1 MNLKD
6 QGSMF
11 FDNFELQKEYT
22 FRRMKSS
29 LDRIKELSDNEQTGK
44 APKIDDHRV
53 YNRDTIDT
61 IILIN
66 KSEVSVLIPLAQWF
80 NNMVEL
86 KYWQSETL
94 QEALKIIW
102 KV

>member
-1 MNLKD
+1 MNIKD

-11 FDNFELQKEYT
+11 FENFNLQKEYT
-22 FRRMKSS
+22 FLRIKSS
-29 LDRIKELSDNEQTGK
+29 LDKIKELLDNEKKSEADNSTK
-44 APKIDDHRV
+44 DL
-53 YNRDTIDT
+53 NNTLL
-61 IILIN
+61 LIY

-80 NNMVEL
+80 NSMVEL
-86 KYWQSETL
+86 DYWQSEAL

>member
-1 MNLKD
+1 MMNLKD

-29 LDRIKELSDNEQTGK
+29 LDRIKELLDNEQTGK
-44 APKIDDHRV
+44 VGDQRV

-94 QEALKIIW
+94 QEALKIVW

>member
-6 QGSMF
+6 KGSMF
-11 FDNFELQKEYT
+11 FDNFKMQKEYT
-22 FRRMKSS
+22 FSRMKSS
-29 LDRIKELSDNEQTGK
+29 LESLKELMDDNEEAAQRLNAKETLLLMY
-44 APKIDDHRV
+44 R
-53 YNRDTIDT
+53 TE
-61 IILIN
+61 L
-66 KSEVSVLIPLAQWF
+66 SVLIPLAQYF

>member
-1 MNLKD
+1 MNIKD
-6 QGSMF
+6 KGEVF
-11 FDNFELQKEYT
+11 FENFNLQKEYT
-22 FRRMKSS
+22 FLRIKAS
-29 LDRIKELSDNEQTGK
+29 LDKIKEMLDNENKSETSNSTK
-44 APKIDDHRV
+44 DL
-53 YNRDTIDT
+53 NNTLL
-61 IILIN
+61 LIY

-80 NNMVEL
+80 NGMVEL

>member
-1 MNLKD
+1 MNIKD

-11 FDNFELQKEYT
+11 FENFNLQKEYT
-22 FRRMKSS
+22 FLRIKSS
-29 LDRIKELSDNEQTGK
+29 LDKIKELLDNENKSVTNNSTK
-44 APKIDDHRV
+44 DL
-53 YNRDTIDT
+53 NNTLL
-61 IILIN
+61 LIY

-80 NNMVEL
+80 NGMVEL

>member
-1 MNLKD
+1 MNIKD

-11 FDNFELQKEYT
+11 FENFNLQKEYT
-22 FRRMKSS
+22 FLRIKAS
-29 LDRIKELSDNEQTGK
+29 LDKIKELLENENKSVTNNSTK
-44 APKIDDHRV
+44 DL
-53 YNRDTIDT
+53 NNTLL
-61 IILIN
+61 LIY

-80 NNMVEL
+80 NGMVEL

-102 KV
+102 RV

>member
-1 MNLKD
+1 MNIKD

-11 FDNFELQKEYT
+11 FENFNLQKEYT
-22 FRRMKSS
+22 FLRIKSS
-29 LDRIKELSDNEQTGK
+29 LDKIKELLENENKSVTNNSTK
-44 APKIDDHRV
+44 DL
-53 YNRDTIDT
+53 NNTLL
-61 IILIN
+61 LIY

-80 NNMVEL
+80 NGMVEL

-94 QEALKIIW
+94 QEALKTVW

>member
-1 MNLKD
+1 MNIKD

-11 FDNFELQKEYT
+11 FENFNLQKEYT
-22 FRRMKSS
+22 FLRIKSS
-29 LDRIKELSDNEQTGK
+29 LDKIKELLDNENKSETSNSTK
-44 APKIDDHRV
+44 DL
-53 YNRDTIDT
+53 NNTLL
-61 IILIN
+61 LIY

-80 NNMVEL
+80 NGMVEL

>member
-1 MNLKD
+1 MNIKD
-6 QGSMF
+6 KGSMF
-11 FDNFELQKEYT
+11 FENFNLQKEYT
-22 FRRMKSS
+22 FLRIKAS
-29 LDRIKELSDNEQTGK
+29 LDKIKELLDNENKSVTNNSTK
-44 APKIDDHRV
+44 DL
-53 YNRDTIDT
+53 NNTLL
-61 IILIN
+61 LIY

-80 NNMVEL
+80 NGMVEL

>member
-6 QGSMF
+6 RGSMF
-11 FDNFELQKEYT
+11 FDCFKLQKEYT
-22 FRRMKSS
+22 FTRLKSS
-29 LDRIKELSDNEQTGK
+29 LDSLKEVLEDKEEAQQGFNAK
-44 APKIDDHRV
+44 
-53 YNRDTIDT
+53 DTL
-61 IILIN
+61 ILMYRT
-66 KSEVSVLIPLAQWF
+66 ELSVLIPLAQWF
-80 NNMVEL
+80 NNMAEL